1 MSRLWL
7 AAFGAA
13 AVMAC
18 GDDSSSGGPDDL
30 FPDVA
35 GIYEVQGEFDGVSPE
50 DRSFRGTVTLEQ
62 ESRESSLLT
71 GTANLVITSSTED
84 DIVIT
89 GAELQN
95 AGVSLAGVVAFT
107 VEQGAISWDFSGER
121 AGDVLEGDHTL
132 TQGSGTM
139 SGTWSGFR

>member
-7 AAFGAA
+7 AALAAA

-18 GDDSSSGGPDDL
+18 GDDSSGGEPNDV

-35 GIYEVQGEFDGVSPE
+35 GVYGVEGEFDGVSPE
-50 DRSFRGTVTLEQ
+50 DLSFSGTVTLDQ
-62 ESRESSLLT
+62 ESLESSILT
-71 GTANLVITSSTED
+71 GTASLVINSATEE
-84 DIVIT
+84 DIVIA

-95 AGVSLAGVVAFT
+95 AAVSLSGVVAFT
-107 VEQGAISWDFSGER
+107 VEQGALSWDFTGER
-121 AGDVLEGDHTL
+121 AGDVLSGDHTL

-139 SGTWSGFR
+139 SGTWSGAR